1 MPNHADSLVLSV
13 PGSRV
18 LKEVYSSLA
27 SEDLVDGILNLCQ
40 ASLKKDEEVTIFEDP
55 TGHLAIKNLILSDV
69 ERETPLFS
77 AKFLDRLGENLMDV
91 AKSNRGAFVVS
102 SLFKVPS
109 LKQKVSKILMLQRA
123 DIKKLS
129 NQKGTNAGYKALLKE
144 IS

>member
-1 MPNHADSLVLSV
+1 M
-13 PGSRV
+13 
-18 LKEVYSSLA
+18 
-27 SEDLVDGILNLCQ
+27 
-40 ASLKKDEEVTIFEDP
+40 
-55 TGHLAIKNLILSDV
+55 AIKNLILSDV

-129 NQKGTNAGYKALLKE
+129 NQKGANAGYKALLKE